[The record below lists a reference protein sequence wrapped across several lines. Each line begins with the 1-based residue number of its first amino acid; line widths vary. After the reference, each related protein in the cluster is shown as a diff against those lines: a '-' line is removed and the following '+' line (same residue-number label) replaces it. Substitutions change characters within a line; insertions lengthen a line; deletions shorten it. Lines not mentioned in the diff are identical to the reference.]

1 MSGAF
6 IRFVHA
12 ADLRL
17 DLPVLGLDE
26 VPPHLLDALIN
37 APYEAA
43 KRVFDLAVK
52 ENVDF
57 VLLSGN
63 VVHPLRCGPRGIA
76 FLLEQFQR
84 LADCHINVYWIG
96 GETDHADRWPAAAEL
111 PSNVQVF
118 PPGKL
123 EELSHFRGDEV
134 ICTLIGFS
142 WDDARAVRPVDFN
155 PDSSGQFTIGICS
168 GDFTGEQLAEEE
180 LHYWALG
187 GRPNREVLYSNQHFA
202 AYAGSPQGRDADQP
216 GVHGCHLVHVD
227 PEHKIRVQFMPT
239 DSLRWH
245 VEHVQFSSEVAR
257 HVLQDTLRD
266 RMKKV
271 VAEAGDR
278 TTLVS
283 INIEGLARSR
293 GVRYEHLEAELTA
306 FLRHE
311 FGYGTPPVWVAE
323 VNVQPPSKLPS
334 VWYEEDTLLG
344 DYLRL
349 LRDVQEDDEHDLEL
363 VTLLAGRAA
372 DEAASLVR
380 WDDEDQRRRVLQDAA
395 LLGVDL
401 LRSGD
406 VAFDPLTLAGPV
418 SSSKETPK

>member
-26 VPPHLLDALIN
+26 VPAHLLTALID

-43 KRVFDLAVK
+43 QRVFDTAIK

-57 VLLSGN
+57 LILSGN

-84 LADCHINVYWIG
+84 LAESNINVYWIG
-96 GETDHADRWPAAAEL
+96 GESDHADRWPTAAEL
-111 PSNVQVF
+111 PTNVQVF

-142 WDDARAVRPVDFN
+142 WDEARAVRPVDYN

-168 GDFTGEQLAEEE
+168 GDFTGDQLAEEE
-180 LHYWALG
+180 LHFWALG
-187 GRPNREVLYSNQHFA
+187 GRPNREVLYSHQTFA
-202 AYAGSPQGRDADQP
+202 GYAGSPQGRDVDQP
-216 GVHGCHLVHVD
+216 GAHGCQVVHVD
-227 PEHKIRVQFMPT
+227 PEHRIRVQFVPT

-245 VEHVQFSSEVAR
+245 VEHVQFASEVSR
-257 HVLQDTLRD
+257 HGLQEQLRE
-266 RMKKV
+266 RMKKIE
-271 VAEAGDR
+271 AEAADR
-278 TTLVS
+278 TTLVRF
-283 INIEGLARSR
+283 NIEGLARSR
-293 GVRYEHLEAELTA
+293 GVRYEHLEAELA
-306 FLRHE
+306 SLLRHE
-311 FGYGTPPVWVAE
+311 FGHGANAVWVAD
-323 VNVQPPSKLPS
+323 VNVKPPAQLPEM
-334 VWYEEDTLLG
+334 WYEEDTLLG

-349 LRDVQEDDEHDLEL
+349 LREVQEDDELDLEL
-363 VTLLAGRAA
+363 ETMLAGRVA

-380 WDDEDQRRRVLQDAA
+380 WEDDAQRQRVLQDAA

-401 LRSGD
+401 LRSGEM
-406 VAFDPLTLAGPV
+406 ALDPLALAGPV
-418 SSSKETPK
+418 SSSKEKPQ